1 MNGTQPAVACR
12 PFLVR
17 HLPYFGVFV
26 FSFFYIWLRIEPGL
40 IFQRQEPAFLFECAF
55 FFPFVSWSGGLL
67 EYAASFFTSLFFI
80 PALGA
85 GVITLALLGVTL
97 FTRAWL
103 HAIRAPGIPGFL
115 EFLPAAV
122 LLMLHMQYAHPF
134 ADTLGLLTALGCSAL
149 LRALSRRR
157 PAPEIMLFIVL
168 MPLLRHALAGP
179 AFFFALLSILQVL
192 SEPSRPRRIRFLQA
206 AFFLAAA
213 GILFLIPAAGVSGGL
228 IRETMLKNL
237 ISLQHDRPAWAP
249 VLLYGFYPASWLA
262 SLFMRR
268 PVRVGREKRMSL
280 CMYAGVAAVY
290 GLAVLFAFRDPAK
303 SSLKIALFSHE
314 KRWDD
319 LLEIAREEKTNRFF
333 DAVQVNRALHH
344 QGKLLESMFEWPQT
358 WGTAGLLIPQ
368 EYGYVLPLAISDLF
382 FEMGHVTESQHWA
395 YEAQAVNENSPRNL
409 ERLFM
414 THLLKGNPRIA
425 ARYLFHLK
433 HSPLYGSRTSVF
445 EALLREPSLILK
457 DPDLAQIYNRMPA
470 SDFIVRNAYPE
481 DDLVN
486 LLKSNPANRMAFEY
500 LMAWRLLSRQVEEIA
515 LESNRLALFRYTHIP
530 RHIEEALLIH
540 MVSKSLESLTIT
552 GYAIRKQTIDRFK
565 EFLDAARKIQGDR
578 NMKAHALYAQFRD
591 TYWFYYYYHIERG
604 RGDIELQPLSMPGMK
619 K

>member
-1 MNGTQPAVACR
+1 
-12 PFLVR
+12 
-17 HLPYFGVFV
+17 
-26 FSFFYIWLRIEPGL
+26 
-40 IFQRQEPAFLFECAF
+40 
-55 FFPFVSWSGGLL
+55 
-67 EYAASFFTSLFFI
+67 
-80 PALGA
+80 
-85 GVITLALLGVTL
+85 
-97 FTRAWL
+97 
-103 HAIRAPGIPGFL
+103 
-115 EFLPAAV
+115 
-122 LLMLHMQYAHPF
+122 
-134 ADTLGLLTALGCSAL
+134 
-149 LRALSRRR
+149 
-157 PAPEIMLFIVL
+157 
-168 MPLLRHALAGP
+168 
-179 AFFFALLSILQVL
+179 
-192 SEPSRPRRIRFLQA
+192 
-206 AFFLAAA
+206 
-213 GILFLIPAAGVSGGL
+213 
-228 IRETMLKNL
+228 
-237 ISLQHDRPAWAP
+237 
-249 VLLYGFYPASWLA
+249 
-262 SLFMRR
+262 
-268 PVRVGREKRMSL
+268 
-280 CMYAGVAAVY
+280 
-290 GLAVLFAFRDPAK
+290 
-303 SSLKIALFSHE
+303 
-314 KRWDD
+314 
-319 LLEIAREEKTNRFF
+319 
-333 DAVQVNRALHH
+333 
-344 QGKLLESMFEWPQT
+344 MFEWPQT

-578 NMKAHALYAQFRD
+578 NMKAQALYAQFRD